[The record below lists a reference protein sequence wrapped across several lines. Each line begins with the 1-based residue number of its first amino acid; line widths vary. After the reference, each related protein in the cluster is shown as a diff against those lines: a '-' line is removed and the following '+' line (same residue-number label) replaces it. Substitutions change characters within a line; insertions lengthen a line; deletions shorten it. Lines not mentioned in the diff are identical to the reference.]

1 MDTKVFLIGIL
12 TLTFGAFLVS
22 FAAAAQNYSTINEFF
37 GDIPNLSTE
46 LQSKEVIIPDSV
58 GFLISNGNI
67 LASISMNDDSMK
79 EFYFTVEDKKI
90 TGIFSGKPD
99 KYKYIISTDED
110 TANEILKSENQLDS
124 ILSNY
129 DKGNIK
135 LKAVGVGNKFK
146 LFFAKIFLKFK

>member
-79 EFYFTVEDKKI
+79 EFYFV
-90 TGIFSGKPD
+90 
-99 KYKYIISTDED
+99 
-110 TANEILKSENQLDS
+110 A
-124 ILSNY
+124 
-129 DKGNIK
+129 
-135 LKAVGVGNKFK
+135 
-146 LFFAKIFLKFK
+146 